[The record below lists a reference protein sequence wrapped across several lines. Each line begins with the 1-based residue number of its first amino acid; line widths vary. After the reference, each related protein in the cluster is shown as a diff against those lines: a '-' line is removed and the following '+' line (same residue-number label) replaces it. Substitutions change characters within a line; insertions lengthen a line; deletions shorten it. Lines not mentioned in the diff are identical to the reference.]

1 MASIASPEILKVS
14 ICFACKESL
23 AGALCPFSSAVYRMQ
38 HDICII
44 HNKEWRCFVVNN
56 RLNKLFARNLHKTT
70 LKKSGLKKKTMN
82 RKILTVVLGL
92 TVLFVSSFNHDE
104 KANVFDIVVIDAG
117 HGGHDPGCNGGNSR
131 EKEVTLAIALKLGK
145 LIEDSLKD
153 VKVIYTRKSDK
164 FIELSE
170 RSNIAN
176 KNSADLF
183 ISIHCNANDN
193 KEANGTET
201 YLMGLHKSESNLQVS
216 KRENN
221 VILLEKDYQN
231 NKAYEGFDPNSPAG
245 HIIFSLM
252 QNAFRAQSIKFAG
265 LVEAEFKQKSRLKSR
280 GVKEAGF
287 LVLWKSAM
295 PGVLIETG
303 FLSSEIDRK
312 VLAKDSGQ
320 SKIAVNIFNAL
331 KKYKNSTVR

>member
-1 MASIASPEILKVS
+1 MRI
-14 ICFACKESL
+14 
-23 AGALCPFSSAVYRMQ
+23 
-38 HDICII
+38 
-44 HNKEWRCFVVNN
+44 
-56 RLNKLFARNLHKTT
+56 LHKTN
-70 LKKSGLKKKTMN
+70 LKKSSIKNKTMN
-82 RKILTVVLGL
+82 RRILLLSLGL
-92 TVLFVSSFNHDE
+92 IVLVFSSFNHE
-104 KANVFDIVVIDAG
+104 EETINSFDIIVIDAG
-117 HGGHDPGCNGGNSR
+117 HGGHDPGCNGGSSR
-131 EKEVTLAIALKLGK
+131 EKEVTLSIALKLGK
-145 LIEDSLKD
+145 FIEDSLKD
-153 VKVIYTRKSDK
+153 VKVVYTRKTDK

-201 YLMGLHKSESNLQVS
+201 YLMGPHKLEGNLQVS

-221 VILLEKDYQN
+221 VILLEKDYKN

-252 QNAFRAQSIKFAG
+252 QNAFRAQSIKFAS
-265 LVEAEFKQKSRLKSR
+265 LVETEFKQKSRLKSR

-287 LVLWKSAM
+287 LVLWRSTM

-303 FLSSEIDRK
+303 FLSSEFDRK
-312 VLAKDSGQ
+312 TLANDSGQ
-320 SKIAVNIFNAL
+320 NNMARAIYYAL
-331 KKYKNSTVR
+331 KKYKTSQTKK

>member
-1 MASIASPEILKVS
+1 M
-14 ICFACKESL
+14 
-23 AGALCPFSSAVYRMQ
+23 
-38 HDICII
+38 
-44 HNKEWRCFVVNN
+44 
-56 RLNKLFARNLHKTT
+56 
-70 LKKSGLKKKTMN
+70 MN
-82 RKILTVVLGL
+82 RFVTLFFLGL
-92 TVLFVSSFNHDE
+92 LAVVISSFIGEDE
-104 KANVFDIVVIDAG
+104 DVNRFNVVVIDAG
-117 HGGHDPGCNGGNSR
+117 HGGHDPGCNGGESR

-153 VKVIYTRKSDK
+153 VKVVYTRKTDK

-193 KEANGTET
+193 REANGTET

-221 VILLEKDYQN
+221 VILLEKDYKN

-252 QNAFRAQSIKFAG
+252 QNAYRTQSIKFAS
-265 LVEAEFKQKSRLKSR
+265 LVESEFKVNSRLKSR

-303 FLSSEIDRK
+303 FLSNASDRK

-320 SKIAVNIFNAL
+320 QKMAFAIFNAL
-331 KKYKNSTVR
+331 KKYKNSSVK

>member
-1 MASIASPEILKVS
+1 MKHLPKIFFMA
-14 ICFACKESL
+14 
-23 AGALCPFSSAVYRMQ
+23 AVA
-38 HDICII
+38 
-44 HNKEWRCFVVNN
+44 VT
-56 RLNKLFARNLHKTT
+56 A
-70 LKKSGLKKKTMN
+70 
-82 RKILTVVLGL
+82 
-92 TVLFVSSFNHDE
+92 SSFLNDE
-104 KANVFDIVVIDAG
+104 EEENVFDVVVIDAG

-131 EKEVTLAIALKLGK
+131 EKEVTLSIALKLGK

-153 VKVIYTRKSDK
+153 VKVVYTRKTDK

-193 KEANGTET
+193 HEANGTET
-201 YLMGLHKSESNLQVS
+201 YLMGLHKSENNLQVS

-252 QNAFRAQSIKFAG
+252 QNAYRAQSIKFAG
-265 LVEAEFKQKSRLKSR
+265 LVEAEFKSKSRLKSR

-287 LVLWKSAM
+287 LVLWKTAM

-303 FLSSEIDRK
+303 FLSNPEDRK

-320 SKIAVNIFNAL
+320 AQMARAIFHAL
-331 KKYKNSTVR
+331 KKYRRSQVR

>member
-1 MASIASPEILKVS
+1 
-14 ICFACKESL
+14 
-23 AGALCPFSSAVYRMQ
+23 MQ
-38 HDICII
+38 HDNCII
-44 HNKEWRCFVVNN
+44 HTNACRCFLEIK
-56 RLNKLFARNLHKTT
+56 RLNKLICRILHKTKT
-70 LKKSGLKKKTMN
+70 NTEGKKNKKMN
-82 RKILTVVLGL
+82 KNNLILLLACLTVII
-92 TVLFVSSFNHDE
+92 TSFNTVE
-104 KANVFDIVVIDAG
+104 NKNLFDIIVIDAG
-117 HGGHDPGCNGGNSR
+117 HGGHDPGCNGGNSK
-131 EKEVTLAIALKLGK
+131 EKEVTLSIALKLGK

-153 VKVIYTRKSDK
+153 VKVVYTRKTDK

-201 YLMGLHKSESNLQVS
+201 YLMGLHKMEGNLEVS

-221 VILLEKDYQN
+221 VILLEENYKT
-231 NKAYEGFDPNSPAG
+231 NKSYEGYDPNSPAA

-252 QNAFRAQSIKFAG
+252 QNAYRAQSIKFAG
-265 LVEAEFKQKSRLKSR
+265 LVESEFKTKSKLKSR

-287 LVLWKSAM
+287 LVLWRTAM

-303 FLSSEIDRK
+303 FLSSEADRK
-312 VLAKDSGQ
+312 TLSKDSGQ
-320 SKIAVNIFNAL
+320 VIMANAIFNAV
-331 KKYKNSTVR
+331 KKYKTSTVATPAAGGAKK

>member
-1 MASIASPEILKVS
+1 MNNNLK
-14 ICFACKESL
+14 I
-23 AGALCPFSSAVYRMQ
+23 M
-38 HDICII
+38 
-44 HNKEWRCFVVNN
+44 
-56 RLNKLFARNLHKTT
+56 T
-70 LKKSGLKKKTMN
+70 LG
-82 RKILTVVLGL
+82 
-92 TVLFVSSFNHDE
+92 VLFILGTSFNVHED
-104 KANVFDIVVIDAG
+104 KNIFDVIVIDAG
-117 HGGHDPGCNGGNSR
+117 HGGHDPGCNGGSSK
-131 EKEVTLAIALKLGK
+131 EKEVTLSIALKLGK

-201 YLMGLHKSESNLQVS
+201 YLMGLHKMEGNLEVS

-221 VILLEKDYQN
+221 VILLEKDYKT
-231 NKAYEGFDPNSPAG
+231 NKSYEGYDPNSPAA

-252 QNAFRAQSIKFAG
+252 QNAYRAQSIKFAS
-265 LVEAEFKQKSRLKSR
+265 LVESEFKTKSKLKSR

-287 LVLWKSAM
+287 LVLWRTAM

-303 FLSSEIDRK
+303 FLSSEQDRK
-312 VLAKDSGQ
+312 ILAKDSGQ
-320 SKIAVNIFNAL
+320 VVMANAIFEAV
-331 KKYKNSTVR
+331 KKYKTANTSK

>member
-1 MASIASPEILKVS
+1 
-14 ICFACKESL
+14 
-23 AGALCPFSSAVYRMQ
+23 
-38 HDICII
+38 
-44 HNKEWRCFVVNN
+44 
-56 RLNKLFARNLHKTT
+56 
-70 LKKSGLKKKTMN
+70 MN
-82 RKILTVVLGL
+82 RKILII
-92 TVLFVSSFNHDE
+92 VLFPALLLSSSFNHDE
-104 KANVFDIVVIDAG
+104 EKGNVFDIVVIDAG

-131 EKEVTLAIALKLGK
+131 EKEITLAIALKLGK

-153 VKVIYTRKSDK
+153 VKVIYTRKTDK

-176 KNSADLF
+176 KNNADLF

-201 YLMGLHKSESNLQVS
+201 YLMGLHKSEGNLQVS

-221 VILLEKDYQN
+221 VILLEKDYKN

-265 LVEAEFKQKSRLKSR
+265 MVEAEFKLKSKLKSR

-287 LVLWKSAM
+287 LVLWKSTM

-303 FLSSEIDRK
+303 FLSSETDRK

-320 SKIAVNIFNAL
+320 ANIAKAIFIAL
-331 KKYKNSTVR
+331 KKYKGTASK

>member
-1 MASIASPEILKVS
+1 M
-14 ICFACKESL
+14 
-23 AGALCPFSSAVYRMQ
+23 
-38 HDICII
+38 
-44 HNKEWRCFVVNN
+44 NK
-56 RLNKLFARNLHKTT
+56 RNL
-70 LKKSGLKKKTMN
+70 LAALGFII
-82 RKILTVVLGL
+82 ILS
-92 TVLFVSSFNHDE
+92 SSFNHEEE
-104 KANVFDIVVIDAG
+104 KTNPFDIVVIDAG
-117 HGGHDPGCNGGNSR
+117 HGGHDPGCNGGDSR
-131 EKEVTLAIALKLGK
+131 EKEVTLSIALKLGK

-153 VKVIYTRKSDK
+153 VKVVYTRKTDK

-193 KEANGTET
+193 KAANGTET
-201 YLMGLHKSESNLQVS
+201 YLMGLHKSEGNLQVS

-221 VILLEKDYQN
+221 VILLEKDYKN
-231 NKAYEGFDPNSPAG
+231 NKAYDGFDPNSPAG

-252 QNAFRAQSIKFAG
+252 QNAFRAQSIKFASM
-265 LVEAEFKQKSRLKSR
+265 VETEFKTKTKLKSR

-312 VLAKDSGQ
+312 VLSNTKGQ
-320 SKIAVNIFNAL
+320 DTIAMSIFNAL
-331 KKYKNSTVR
+331 KKYKIAASK

>member
-1 MASIASPEILKVS
+1 
-14 ICFACKESL
+14 
-23 AGALCPFSSAVYRMQ
+23 
-38 HDICII
+38 
-44 HNKEWRCFVVNN
+44 
-56 RLNKLFARNLHKTT
+56 
-70 LKKSGLKKKTMN
+70 MN
-82 RKILTVVLGL
+82 RRIAYVFLGL
-92 TVLFVSSFNHDE
+92 LGLVITSFIAEEEDDIN
-104 KANVFDIVVIDAG
+104 KFDVVVIDAG
-117 HGGHDPGCNGGNSR
+117 HGGHDPGCNGGDSR

-145 LIEDSLKD
+145 MIEDSLKD
-153 VKVIYTRKSDK
+153 VKVIYTRKTDK

-176 KNSADLF
+176 KNNADLF

-221 VILLEKDYQN
+221 VILLEKDYKN

-252 QNAFRAQSIKFAG
+252 QNAYRTQSIKFAS
-265 LVEAEFKQKSRLKSR
+265 LVESEFKVNSKLKSR

-303 FLSSEIDRK
+303 FLSNAFDRQ

-320 SKIAVNIFNAL
+320 KKMAAAIYNAL
-331 KKYKNSTVR
+331 RKYKTSHAR

>member
-1 MASIASPEILKVS
+1 MVS
-14 ICFACKESL
+14 F
-23 AGALCPFSSAVYRMQ
+23 
-38 HDICII
+38 
-44 HNKEWRCFVVNN
+44 
-56 RLNKLFARNLHKTT
+56 
-70 LKKSGLKKKTMN
+70 
-82 RKILTVVLGL
+82 
-92 TVLFVSSFNHDE
+92 SSFNQDE
-104 KANVFDIVVIDAG
+104 VNVFDVVVIDAG
-117 HGGHDPGCNGGNSR
+117 HGGHDPGCNGGTSK
-131 EKEVTLAIALKLGK
+131 EKDVTLSIALKLGK
-145 LIEDSLKD
+145 LIEDSLKN
-153 VKVIYTRKSDK
+153 VKVVYTRKTDK

-176 KNSADLF
+176 KNNADLF

-201 YLMGLHKSESNLQVS
+201 YLMGLHKSEGNLMVS

-221 VILLEKDYQN
+221 VILLEKDYKS

-252 QNAFRAQSIKFAG
+252 QNAYRAKSIEFAG
-265 LVEAEFKQKSRLKSR
+265 YVEESFKTKSKLKSR

-287 LVLWKSAM
+287 LVLWKSTM

-303 FLSSEIDRK
+303 FLSCENDRK

-320 SKIAVNIFNAL
+320 NKMAMAIFDAL
-331 KKYKNSTVR
+331 TKYKAGLEK